1 MLTKQ
6 QFTNLLPI
14 EWHEFL
20 KNEFNKPYFEN
31 ILKNINYAV
40 ENNILFPS
48 VKKNFQDLQ

>member
-6 QFTNLLPI
+6 QFRNLLPI

-40 ENNILFPS
+40 ENNILYPS
-48 VKKNFQDLQ
+48 AKNFQDLQ